1 MKNSDIHYVV
11 AGKHA
16 WNRRVF
22 DEHIAPL
29 PGQWHY
35 IDDPQ
40 KLSHDWLSEVQPRY
54 VFFLHWSSIVPETI
68 VQDFECVCFHM
79 TDVPYGRGGSPLQN
93 LIIRGHET
101 TQLTALRMTESVDAG
116 PVYCKLELSL
126 LGRAQ
131 TIYERA
137 TRLSATIV
145 AQMVENQP
153 TPTAQTGDVVVFKRR
168 KPHESRI
175 PEAYDLK
182 KLHDFIRMLDADGY
196 PHAFI
201 EHNGYR
207 LEFTDACL
215 SDDGLEARVTILSKD
230 QETL

>member
-1 MKNSDIHYVV
+1 MKNSDEHYIV
-11 AGKHA
+11 AGKHD

-22 DEHIAPL
+22 DEHIVPL
-29 PGQWHY
+29 PGHWHY
-35 IDDPQ
+35 IDDPKQ
-40 KLSHDWLSEVQPRY
+40 LSHDWLTEVQPRY
-54 VFFLHWSSIVPETI
+54 VFFLHWSSIVPESI

-93 LIIRGHET
+93 LIVRGHET

-116 PVYCKLELSL
+116 PIYCQLELPL
-126 LGRAQ
+126 HGRAQ
-131 TIYERA
+131 AIYERA
-137 TRLSATIV
+137 SRLSATIV
-145 AQMVENQP
+145 AQMIEKHP
-153 TPTAQTGDVVVFKRR
+153 TPTPQEGEVVPFKRR
-168 KPHESRI
+168 QPHQSRL
-175 PEAYDLK
+175 PEAYDLI

-207 LEFTDACL
+207 FEFTNATL
-215 SDDGLEARVTILSKD
+215 SNDGLEARVTIQPID